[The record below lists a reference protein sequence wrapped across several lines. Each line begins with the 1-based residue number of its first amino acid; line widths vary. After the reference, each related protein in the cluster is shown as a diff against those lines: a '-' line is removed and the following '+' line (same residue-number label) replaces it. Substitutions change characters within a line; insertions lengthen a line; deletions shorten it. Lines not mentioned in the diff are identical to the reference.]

1 MIHITN
7 LASQNLIMEIMQNV
21 FIHNSYVS
29 HNDIMHCKHIIN
41 THL

>member
-29 HNDIMHCKHIIN
+29 HTDIMHCKHI
-41 THL
+41 